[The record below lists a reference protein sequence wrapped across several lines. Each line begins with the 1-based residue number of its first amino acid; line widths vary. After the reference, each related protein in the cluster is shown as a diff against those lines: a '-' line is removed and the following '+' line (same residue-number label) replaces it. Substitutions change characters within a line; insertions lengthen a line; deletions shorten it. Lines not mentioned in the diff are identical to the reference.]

1 MRGGITVTRSTLY
14 EGYEGI
20 RLPREVQIKR
30 VNRVIAEELTPIQRE
45 ILLDYYI
52 QNRKITEIARDR
64 GVHKSTV
71 SRTLKRAEGKLRRY
85 LRY

>member
-1 MRGGITVTRSTLY
+1 MTKSTLY
-14 EGYEGI
+14 DGYEGP

-30 VNRVIAEELTPIQRE
+30 VNRVIAEEMTQIQRE
-45 ILLDYYI
+45 ILLAHYI
-52 QNRKITEIARDR
+52 ENKRICEIAAER

-71 SRTLKRAEGKLRRY
+71 SRTLKRAERKLRRY

>member
-1 MRGGITVTRSTLY
+1 MTKSTLY
-14 EGYEGI
+14 DGYEGP

-30 VNRVIAEELTPIQRE
+30 VNRVIAEELTPVQRE
-45 ILLDYYI
+45 VLLAYYI
-52 QNRKITEIARDR
+52 ENKKICRIAEDR

-71 SRTLKRAEGKLRRY
+71 SRTLKRAERKLRRY

>member
-1 MRGGITVTRSTLY
+1 MTKNTLY

-30 VNRVIAEELTPIQRE
+30 VNRVIAEELTPVQRE
-45 ILLDYYI
+45 VLLEFYI

-71 SRTLKRAEGKLRRY
+71 SRALKRAEGKLRRF

>member
-1 MRGGITVTRSTLY
+1 MTRNTLY

>member
-1 MRGGITVTRSTLY
+1 VKNILY
-14 EGYEGI
+14 EGYEGP

-30 VNRVIAEELTPIQRE
+30 VQRVIREELTPIQQE
-45 ILLDYYI
+45 VLLAYYT
-52 QNRKITEIARDR
+52 QNLTIPQIAENR

-71 SRTLKRAEGKLRRY
+71 SRTLHRAEGKLRRY

>member
-1 MRGGITVTRSTLY
+1 MKNTLY

-20 RLPREVQIKR
+20 RLPRAVQIR
-30 VNRVIAEELTPIQRE
+30 RINRVIQEELTPLQRE
-45 ILLDYYI
+45 TILAYYI
-52 QNRKITEIARDR
+52 QNRKIPEIARER

-71 SRTLKRAEGKLRRY
+71 SRTLKRAEQKLRRY

>member
-1 MRGGITVTRSTLY
+1 MTRNTLY

-20 RLPREVQIKR
+20 RLPRETQIKR
-30 VNRVIAEELTPIQRE
+30 VNRVIQEELTPIQRE
-45 ILLDYYI
+45 ILLAYYMD
-52 QNRKITEIARDR
+52 NRKITDIARDR

-71 SRTLKRAEGKLRRY
+71 SRALKRAEGKLRRY

>member
-1 MRGGITVTRSTLY
+1 MKNTLY
-14 EGYEGI
+14 EGYEGP

-30 VNRVIAEELTPIQRE
+30 VNRVIEEELTPVQRE
-45 ILLDYYI
+45 VLLAYYI
-52 QNRKITEIARDR
+52 QNQKIAEIARLR

>member
-1 MRGGITVTRSTLY
+1 VTRNTLY

-45 ILLDYYI
+45 ILLEYYI
-52 QNRKITEIARDR
+52 QNRKITDIARDR

>member
-1 MRGGITVTRSTLY
+1 MTKNTLY

-20 RLPREVQIKR
+20 RLPKEVQIKR
-30 VNRVIAEELTPIQRE
+30 VNRVIAEELTPVQRE
-45 ILLDYYI
+45 VLLEFYI